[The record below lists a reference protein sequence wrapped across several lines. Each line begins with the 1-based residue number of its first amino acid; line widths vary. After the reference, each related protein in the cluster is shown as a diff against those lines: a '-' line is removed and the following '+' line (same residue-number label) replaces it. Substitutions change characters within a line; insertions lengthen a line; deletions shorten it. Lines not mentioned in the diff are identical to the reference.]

1 MKVIQKTNAS
11 ENGMEIR
18 MEYDSDTDQTYIT
31 LTDENGDIINSHFL
45 AEPPRDSSEIEDP
58 PDELENFV
66 GDPL

>member
-1 MKVIQKTNAS
+1 MRVIQKTNAS

-18 MEYDSDTDQTYIT
+18 MEYDSDTDHTYIT
-31 LTDENGDIINSHFL
+31 LIDENGDIINSHFL

-58 PDELENFV
+58 PDEIENFV